1 MNMHFLYMFMK
12 LDMNIKLH
20 ISVYKLCFIISKL
33 KKINTFGVKLS
44 STIMKYRQHNNG
56 EKIQDIFRTAPASD

>member
-1 MNMHFLYMFMK
+1 MHFLYMFMK

>member
-1 MNMHFLYMFMK
+1 MK

>member
-1 MNMHFLYMFMK
+1 MK

-33 KKINTFGVKLS
+33 KKINTFGVKFS